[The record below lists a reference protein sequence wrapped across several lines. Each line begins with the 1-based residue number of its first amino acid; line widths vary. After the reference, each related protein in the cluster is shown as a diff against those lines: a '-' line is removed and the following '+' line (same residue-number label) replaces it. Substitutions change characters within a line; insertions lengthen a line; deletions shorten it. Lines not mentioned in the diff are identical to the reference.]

1 MARKS
6 EPIGEIDV
14 ELLVAGQPT
23 VKPGQNVPGNI
34 YSIALLE
41 KIANDI
47 NEKGVDIEEV
57 APADR
62 HRAKVPLCFPWKERA
77 MAEST
82 KAVVEDGRLKVHFQI
97 LGNRY
102 GNILKKT
109 IDNNYVIYKPVG
121 KGVTVPEHPGDPRS
135 NNVVTE
141 FELYYV
147 TFEVLKDG

>member
-1 MARKS
+1 MLRKN

-23 VKPGQNVPGNI
+23 VNSAGKPGNI
-34 YSIALLE
+34 YSLALLE

-47 NEKGVDIEEV
+47 NEKGIDIEEV

-62 HRAKVPLCFPWKERA
+62 YHAKIPLCFPWKERA

-82 KAVVEDGRLKVHFQI
+82 KAVVEDGRLKVHFSI

-109 IDNNYVIYKPVG
+109 IDNNNVIYKLVG
-121 KGVTVPEHPGDPRS
+121 KGNTVPEKPGNPTS
-135 NNVVTE
+135 NNVVTD
-141 FELYYV
+141 FEIFYV